1 MKNKINFYTVVM
13 CGGSGKRLWPL
24 SRNFYP
30 KQFLKIDDNYSFLQ
44 NTILRIIKLNIANYN
59 LNKIVIVSNF
69 EYRFILHEQI
79 SELGLLDKCFFVYE
93 PCQKNTAPA
102 LTISSLYLKKID
114 KNPIILAIP
123 SDQFYSNQRD
133 FNKVVRE
140 CLNNA
145 SLSKLSI
152 VGIRPTSPD
161 TGYGYIKFDA
171 KRNNQLLNFFE
182 KPNQRNAA
190 LYAKKN
196 DFLWNAG
203 VFVLRAEL
211 WISLMR
217 KYSEKYLFELLNCYE
232 NSYCEKNQLVIPEI
246 LFNQIKSNS
255 IDYEIMEK
263 LDDKDKK
270 NTYVSKLDSDW
281 SDLGSFDSVVNR
293 YNDSIKY
300 SNSKNVFSNNSGGN
314 FVFSNKEV
322 IALESV
328 KDLIIIDSNDS
339 LLISKRGSTQNVKK
353 IVDKIELKLPHI
365 IDEPQKSYRPWGW
378 FEIIDEGNFFKVK
391 KICVKPKHSLS
402 LQTHKFRSEHW
413 IVIKGKAKIINDNK
427 SYILKQNESSF
438 IPSKTKHRLSNPYSI
453 DLQIIEVQTGSYLG
467 EDDIIRHE
475 DIYGRKK

>member
-1 MKNKINFYTVVM
+1 MKNKTNFYAVIM

-24 SRNFYP
+24 SRNLYP
-30 KQFLKIDDNYSFLQ
+30 KQFLKIEDNYSFLQ
-44 NTILRIIKLNIANYN
+44 NSILRIIKLNIVNYN

-102 LTISSLYLKKID
+102 LTISSLYLQKID

-145 SLSKLSI
+145 SLLKLSI

-182 KPNQRNAA
+182 KPNKKNAV
-190 LYAKKN
+190 LYANKN

-217 KYSEKYLFELLNCYE
+217 KYSEKYFFDLLSCYE
-232 NSYCEKNQLVIPEI
+232 NSIYEKNQLVIPEI

-270 NTYVSKLDSDW
+270 NTYVSKLNSDW

-293 YNDSIKY
+293 FNNSIKY
-300 SNSKNVFSNNSGGN
+300 SNKKNVFSNNSDGN

-339 LLISKRGSTQNVKK
+339 LLISKRGFTQNVKK

-413 IVIKGKAKIINDNK
+413 IVIKGKAKIINDKK

-438 IPSKTKHRLSNPYSI
+438 IPSKTKHRLSNPYSKE
-453 DLQIIEVQTGSYLG
+453 LQIIEVQTGSYLG